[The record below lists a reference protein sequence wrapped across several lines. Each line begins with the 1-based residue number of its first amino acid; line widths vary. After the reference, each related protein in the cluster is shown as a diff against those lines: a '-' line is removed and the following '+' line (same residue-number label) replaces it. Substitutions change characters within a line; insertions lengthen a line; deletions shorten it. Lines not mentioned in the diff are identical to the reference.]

1 MKLAALVEFF
11 PPKLGSDRRIYEIMS
26 RLASK
31 HEIHF
36 VVAPPFR
43 ALSGNFMIGNKELD
57 LHFKGEENRVVNSG
71 ISGHFIQIPR
81 LLTKIWTRSYEIAYF
96 LTLVVLCPKIIKSLR
111 KINPEII
118 VLNYPSV
125 YTGILGFAAGKILRR
140 PVLLDFNDLIAQYS
154 ILILNTKSSSLKTR
168 LFVFVQDFLAR
179 NCNKV
184 VATTRFIRNYA
195 IKHGASEEK
204 VFVIS
209 NGVDTKFFSPK
220 THDVGNIKTKFGLT
234 GKTICLYSGRFDG
247 WAGIDIIMQLCDE
260 LKDKCRETQF
270 LIVGG
275 KLVNR
280 KYPKNLV
287 VVGERTYEE
296 MPEILNVANVI
307 LVPFPNNVVSH
318 ATSPLKLFEGMAM
331 EKPVVASRV
340 EGIEEVITNGKNGVL
355 VDNPN
360 SIQKWCEAVG
370 SILNSRALAKRVAEK
385 ARHTVIKKYDWNQLA
400 EEYEK
405 IFIL

>member
-26 RLASK
+26 RLSSK

-36 VVAPPFR
+36 VVVPPFR

-57 LHFKGEENRVVNSG
+57 LHFKGEKNRVANGG
-71 ISGHFIQIPR
+71 ISGHFVQIPR
-81 LLTKIWTRSYEIAYF
+81 LLTKIWNRSYEVAYF

-125 YTGILGFAAGKILRR
+125 YTGILGFAAGKILKR

-179 NCNKV
+179 NCDKV
-184 VATTRFIRNYA
+184 VATTRFIKNYA
-195 IKHGASEEK
+195 INHGASEEK

-220 THDVGNIKTKFGLT
+220 THDVENIKTKFGLT

-247 WAGIDIIMQLCDE
+247 WAGIDIIMQLCEE
-260 LKDKCRETQF
+260 LKEKSLETQF

-287 VVGERTYEE
+287 VVGEKPYEA

-340 EGIEEVITNGKNGVL
+340 EGIEEVITNGKNGIL

-360 SIQKWCEAVG
+360 SIKKWCEAVE
-370 SILNSRALAKRVAEK
+370 SILNSRALAKRVAEE
-385 ARHTVIKKYDWNQLA
+385 ARHTVVKKYDWNQLA

>member
-1 MKLAALVEFF
+1 MKLAVLVEFF

-26 RLASK
+26 RLSSK
-31 HEIHF
+31 HDIHF
-36 VVAPPFR
+36 VVVPPFR
-43 ALSGNFMIGNKELD
+43 ALSGNFMIENKELD
-57 LHFKGEENRVVNSG
+57 LHFKGEETRVANGG
-71 ISGHFIQIPR
+71 ISGHFIQISR
-81 LLTKIWTRSYEIAYF
+81 LLTKIWKQSYEAAYF
-96 LTLVVLCPKIIKSLR
+96 LTSVVLFPKIIKSLR

-154 ILILNTKSSSLKTR
+154 ALLLNTKSSSLKAR

-195 IKHGASEEK
+195 VNRGASGEK
-204 VFVIS
+204 VFVIP
-209 NGVDTKFFSPK
+209 NGVDTKFFRPK
-220 THDVGNIKTKFGLT
+220 TQDVENIKSKFGLT
-234 GKTICLYSGRFDG
+234 GKTICLYSGRLDG
-247 WAGIDIIMQLCDE
+247 WAGIDIIIGLCKE
-260 LKDKCRETQF
+260 LKDRNPNTQF
-270 LIVGG
+270 LVVGG

-280 KYPKNLV
+280 EYPKNLV
-287 VVGERTYEE
+287 VVGEKPYEA
-296 MPEILNVANVI
+296 MPEMLNLANVI
-307 LVPFPNNVVSH
+307 LVPFPNNIVSH

-331 EKPVVASRV
+331 GKPVVASRV
-340 EGIEEVITNGKNGVL
+340 EGIEEVITNGKNGIL

-360 SIQKWCEAVG
+360 SIKKWCKAVE
-370 SILNSRALAKRVAEK
+370 SILNSRAVAKRVAEE
-385 ARHTVIKKYDWNQLA
+385 ARHTVVKKYDWNHLA